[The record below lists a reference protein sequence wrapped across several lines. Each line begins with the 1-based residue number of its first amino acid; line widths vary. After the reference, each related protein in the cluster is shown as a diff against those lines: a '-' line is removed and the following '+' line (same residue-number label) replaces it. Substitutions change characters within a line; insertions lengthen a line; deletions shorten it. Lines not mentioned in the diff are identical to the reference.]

1 METVYSRLSLFE
13 TQWSIGDTQCQ
24 MDHLV
29 ADKVRPFG
37 GNDFSS
43 KKAIEKRAKAER
55 LELKHLLIA

>member
-1 METVYSRLSLFE
+1 
-13 TQWSIGDTQCQ
+13 